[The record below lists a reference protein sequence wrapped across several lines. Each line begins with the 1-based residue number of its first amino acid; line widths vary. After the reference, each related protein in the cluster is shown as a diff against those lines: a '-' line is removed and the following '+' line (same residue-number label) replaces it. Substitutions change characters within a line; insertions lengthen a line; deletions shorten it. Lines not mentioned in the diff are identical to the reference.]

1 MLKKAS
7 PKTGSSPPNL
17 DDVRR
22 QSRHRLIGASLLVVV
37 AVVGFPMVFDTQP
50 RPISVDLPILI
61 PAQPAVSPLTPVA
74 AAPTASDAP
83 PADATPAPAPAPAV
97 VVPVKPVAQPAEK
110 PAEKAA
116 DKPSA
121 KPPAQAA
128 APVAEA
134 QTPTKPDAS
143 GERFVVQVG
152 ASCSKNPVEERFRQL
167 SRHSFRMAAFSVFSV
182 FLNDGVSLIDALVNQ
197 FFELVRVHA
206 VEVQDVQAFT
216 LIESQE
222 DVHVF
227 V

>member
-1 MLKKAS
+1 MFKKAS
-7 PKTGSSPPNL
+7 PKTSNATPNI

-22 QSRHRLIGASLLVVV
+22 QSRHRLIGASLLVLV

-83 PADATPAPAPAPAV
+83 PAKATPAPAPAPAV
-97 VVPVKPVAQPAEK
+97 VSPVKPVAQPAEK

-152 ASCSKNPVEERFRQL
+152 AYADVASARVVRQKIERAGLKTYTQVAKTPQGNRTRVRLGPFN
-167 SRHSFRMAAFSVFSV
+167 SRAEAERAAQKIK
-182 FLNDGVSLIDALVNQ
+182 SLGLTPSIL
-197 FFELVRVHA
+197 
-206 VEVQDVQAFT
+206 T
-216 LIESQE
+216 L
-222 DVHVF
+222 
-227 V
+227 